1 MNPLHRPR
9 RSALVGAV
17 LLGLA
22 AAWFLLVPVTAVY
35 VTSEANAAPH
45 DISSMYSWS
54 TTEQDVIYTDA
65 TGADLAH
72 IDEAFLAQP
81 RLTEGIRV
89 SCGTAF
95 SAGSHEKV
103 KPESGQACSE
113 VEGPRR
119 IAGLILLG
127 LAVLGAVLASRLP
140 AESEARRNRYHQPR
154 EQRRLLKRG
163 R

>member
-9 RSALVGAV
+9 LSALVGAV

-45 DISSMYSWS
+45 DVSSMYSWW

-72 IDEAFLAQP
+72 IDEAFLAEP
-81 RLTEGIRV
+81 RLTEGVRV

-95 SAGSHEKV
+95 TAGSHEQA
-103 KPESGQACSE
+103 KPEAPQACSE

-119 IAGLILLG
+119 IVGVILLG
-127 LAVLGAVLASRLP
+127 LAMLGAVLAARLP
-140 AESEARRNRYHQPR
+140 AESEARRNRYQQPR